1 MGPVPLEAWLLAG
14 VLYVALVALAR
25 AVAPARSSLGFA
37 RTVPDA
43 AIAGD
48 AVIDIASIA
57 EGRVPRTATAIPA
70 PGS

>member
-57 EGRVPRTATAIPA
+57 DARVLQTPA
-70 PGS
+70 PLPAHGS